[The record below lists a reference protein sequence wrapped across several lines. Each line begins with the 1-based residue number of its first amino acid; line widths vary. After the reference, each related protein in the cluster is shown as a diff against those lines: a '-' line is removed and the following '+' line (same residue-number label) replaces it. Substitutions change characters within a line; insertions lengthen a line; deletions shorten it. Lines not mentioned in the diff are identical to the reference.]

1 MDKNKPGEIET
12 LFMKLKGKVFVAAS
26 LILFN
31 FIKLSNEK
39 KRKNKRGTRVF
50 VLALFY
56 YSFTFRLLRVGLFI
70 SCLITC
76 LCKNTL
82 TISNN
87 RRRMR

>member
-31 FIKLSNEK
+31 FMKLSNEK
-39 KRKNKRGTRVF
+39 KRKNKRGTR
-50 VLALFY
+50 LFLFWPC
-56 YSFTFRLLRVGLFI
+56 FTFLLNLLRVGLFI

-76 LCKNTL
+76 LCKKYAHD
-82 TISNN
+82 
-87 RRRMR
+87 